1 VVSIGDSSVSKDA
14 VLAAVTLAADAS
26 EVAAGCV
33 LAAAAGVQ
41 PVSIDSI
48 NAIKKNMEMLF
59 CFIANSFVFLLG
71 VLSQTILK

>member
-1 VVSIGDSSVSKDA
+1 VVSIGESSVSKDA
-14 VLAAVTLAADAS
+14 VLAEAISAAVAS

-33 LAAAAGVQ
+33 LAGAAGAQ

-48 NAIKKNMEMLF
+48 NAIKKNMEMFF